1 MVVYLNMT
9 DDNAL
14 ELDLD
19 FVEIKEFKYNV
30 HLGGDKSNLM
40 KSIAN
45 VLNRFKPI
53 IE

>member
-1 MVVYLNMT
+1 MT

-14 ELDLD
+14 EFNLKD
-19 FVEIKEFKYNV
+19 VEILDYKYNV
-30 HLGGDKSNLM
+30 NLGGDKSNLM

-45 VLNRFKPI
+45 MINRFKPI